1 MHRTLTIMKPYS
13 YKDLAAAYVRGE
25 GIKGHIAIPEELMM
39 TPLEELSEDQK
50 DELVALGKTTELKM
64 HYFKEKDELP
74 RVQLVMGF
82 LRGMVASGH
91 IASVLDV
98 GSGRGAF
105 LFPLLVEFPGLEVTS
120 IDILPHRVA
129 LLQSVEKGGV
139 DNLHA
144 LELNL
149 CEWDAPEASFDAVT
163 LLEVLEHILDVEK
176 AVANAVR
183 MARRFIIVTVPSKP
197 DDNPEHIHLFTKDT
211 LSDMFL
217 KAGCS
222 KVKFDSVLNH
232 LFMIAIK

>member
-1 MHRTLTIMKPYS
+1 MKPYS

-82 LRGMVASGH
+82 LRGMVASGQ

-105 LFPLLVEFPGLEVTS
+105 LFPLLTEFPRLEVTS

-129 LLQSVEKGGV
+129 LLQSVERGGV

-144 LELNL
+144 MEGNL
-149 CEWDAPEASFDAVT
+149 CEWDGPEGAFDAVT
-163 LLEVLEHILDVEK
+163 LLEVLEHIPDVEK
-176 AVANAVR
+176 AAANAVR
-183 MARRFIIVTVPSKP
+183 MARRFVIVTVPSKP
-197 DDNPEHIHLFTKDT
+197 DDNPEHIHLFTKDM

-217 KAGCS
+217 KVGCS

>member
-1 MHRTLTIMKPYS
+1 MIMKTYS

-39 TPLEELSEDQK
+39 TPLEELSEEQK

-82 LRGMVASGH
+82 LRGMVASGQ

-105 LFPLLVEFPGLEVTS
+105 LFPLLTRFYELEVTS
-120 IDILPHRVA
+120 IDILPHRVE
-129 LLQSVEKGGV
+129 LLQSVEVGGV
-139 DNLHA
+139 SNLHA
-144 LELNL
+144 LERNL

-163 LLEVLEHILDVEK
+163 LLEVLEHIPDVEK

>member
-1 MHRTLTIMKPYS
+1 MKTYS

-25 GIKGHIAIPEELMM
+25 GQTGDIELPEEL
-39 TPLEELSEDQK
+39 TAAPLEELSEDQK
-50 DELVALGKTTELKM
+50 ERLVALGKAAELKM
-64 HYFKEKDELP
+64 HYFKEKDQLP

-82 LRGMVASGH
+82 LRGMVASGQ
-91 IASVLDV
+91 ITSVLDV

-105 LFPLLVEFPGLEVTS
+105 LFPLLTTFPELDISS
-120 IDILPHRVA
+120 IDILPHRVD
-129 LLQSVEKGGV
+129 LLHSMELGGL

-144 LELNL
+144 MERNL
-149 CEWDAPEASFDAVT
+149 CEWDAPSGSFDAVT
-163 LLEVLEHILDVEK
+163 LLEVLEHIPDVEK

-183 MARRFIIVTVPSKP
+183 IAGKYLVVTVPSKA
-197 DDNPEHIHLFTKDT
+197 DDNPEHIHLFTKDM

-232 LFMIAIK
+232 LFMVAIK

>member
-1 MHRTLTIMKPYS
+1 MKPYS

-25 GIKGHIAIPEELMM
+25 GIKGHIAIPEEL
-39 TPLEELSEDQK
+39 TALPLEELSEDQK
-50 DELVALGKTTELKM
+50 DELVALGKTAELKM

-82 LRGMVASGH
+82 LRGMVASGQ

-105 LFPLLVEFPGLEVTS
+105 LFPLLTEFPGLEVTS

-129 LLQSVEKGGV
+129 LLQSVAKGGV
-139 DNLHA
+139 DNLHV
-144 LELNL
+144 LERNL
-149 CEWDAPEASFDAVT
+149 CEWDAPDASFDAVT
-163 LLEVLEHILDVEK
+163 LLEVLEHIPDVEK

-183 MARRFIIVTVPSKP
+183 MASSFIIVTVPSKP
-197 DDNPEHIHLFTKDT
+197 DDNPEHIHLFTKEKLT
-211 LSDMFL
+211 DMFMA
-217 KAGCS
+217 AGCS

>member
-1 MHRTLTIMKPYS
+1 MKMKTYS

-25 GIKGHIAIPEELMM
+25 GGRQDIGLPEEL
-39 TPLEELSEDQK
+39 TALPLEELSEDQK
-50 DELVALGKTTELKM
+50 DELVSYGKKVELKM

-82 LRGMVASGH
+82 LRGMVASGQ

-105 LFPLLVEFPGLEVTS
+105 LFPLLTEFPGLEVTS

-129 LLQSVEKGGV
+129 LLQSVSKGGV

-144 LELNL
+144 MERNL
-149 CEWDAPEASFDAVT
+149 CEWDGPEGAFDAVT
-163 LLEVLEHILDVEK
+163 LLEVLEHIPDVEK
-176 AVANAVR
+176 AAANAVR
-183 MARRFIIVTVPSKP
+183 MARRYIIVTVPSKP
-197 DDNPEHIHLFTKDT
+197 DDNPEHIHLFTKDM

>member
-1 MHRTLTIMKPYS
+1 MKTYS

-25 GIKGHIAIPEELMM
+25 GHRQDIRLPEKL
-39 TPLEELSEDQK
+39 TALPLKELSEDRK
-50 DELVALGKTTELKM
+50 DELVALGRKLNLKM

-82 LRGMVASGH
+82 LRGMVASGQ

-105 LFPLLVEFPGLEVTS
+105 LFPLLTRFPELEVTS
-120 IDILPHRVA
+120 IDILPHRVE
-129 LLQSVEKGGV
+129 LLHSVEVGGV
-139 DNLHA
+139 SNLHA
-144 LELNL
+144 LERNL

-163 LLEVLEHILDVEK
+163 LLEVLEHIPDVEN

>member
-1 MHRTLTIMKPYS
+1 MKNYS

-25 GIKGHIAIPEELMM
+25 GKKRDIGLSEEL
-39 TPLEELSEDQK
+39 TAVPLEDLTEEQK
-50 DELVALGKTTELKM
+50 DKLVTLGKKAELKM

-74 RVQLVMGF
+74 RVQLVLGF
-82 LRGMVASGH
+82 LRGMVASGQ

-105 LFPLLVEFPGLEVTS
+105 LFPLLTEFPGLEVTS

-129 LLQSVEKGGV
+129 LLQSVAKGGV

-144 LELNL
+144 MERNL
-149 CEWDAPEASFDAVT
+149 CEWDGPEGAFDAVT
-163 LLEVLEHILDVEK
+163 LLEVLEHIPDVEK

-183 MARRFIIVTVPSKP
+183 MAGRYIIVTVPSKP
-197 DDNPEHIHLFTKDT
+197 DDNPEHIHLFTKDMLT
-211 LSDMFL
+211 EMFL
-217 KAGCS
+217 RAGCS

-232 LFMIAIK
+232 LFMIAVK

>member
-1 MHRTLTIMKPYS
+1 MGSYS

-25 GIKGHIAIPEELMM
+25 GQIQDIGLPEELMAV
-39 TPLEELSEDQK
+39 PLGELSEDRK
-50 DELVALGKTTELKM
+50 DELVALGKAAELKM

-82 LRGMVASGH
+82 LRGMVASGQ

-105 LFPLLVEFPGLEVTS
+105 LFPLLTEFPGLEVTS

-129 LLQSVEKGGV
+129 LLQSVERGGV

-144 LELNL
+144 MERNL
-149 CEWDAPEASFDAVT
+149 CEWDGPEGAFDAVT
-163 LLEVLEHILDVEK
+163 LLEVLEHIPDVEK

-183 MARRFIIVTVPSKP
+183 MAGRYIIVTVPSKP
-197 DDNPEHIHLFTKDT
+197 DDNPEHIHLFTKDM

-217 KAGCS
+217 TAGCS
-222 KVKFDSVLNH
+222 KVKFDSLLNH

>member
-1 MHRTLTIMKPYS
+1 MMKTCS

-25 GIKGHIAIPEELMM
+25 GQRQDIGLPEEL
-39 TPLEELSEDQK
+39 TALPLEELSEDQK
-50 DELVALGKTTELKM
+50 DELVALGKTAELKM
-64 HYFKEKDELP
+64 HYFKVKDQLP

-82 LRGMVASGH
+82 LRGMVASGQ
-91 IASVLDV
+91 ITSVLDV

-105 LFPLLVEFPGLEVTS
+105 LFPLLTEFPGLEVTS

-129 LLQSVEKGGV
+129 LLRSVEKGGV

-144 LELNL
+144 LERNL
-149 CEWDAPEASFDAVT
+149 CEWDGPEGAFDAVT
-163 LLEVLEHILDVEK
+163 LLEVLEHIPDVEK
-176 AVANAVR
+176 AAANAVR
-183 MARRFIIVTVPSKP
+183 MARRFVIVTVPSKP
-197 DDNPEHIHLFTKDT
+197 DDNPEHIHLFTKDM

>member
-1 MHRTLTIMKPYS
+1 MMKTCS

-25 GIKGHIAIPEELMM
+25 GQRQDIGLPEEL
-39 TPLEELSEDQK
+39 TALPLEELSEDQK
-50 DELVALGKTTELKM
+50 DELVSYGKKAELKM

-82 LRGMVASGH
+82 LRGMVASGQ

-105 LFPLLVEFPGLEVTS
+105 LFPLLTEFPGLEVTS

-129 LLQSVEKGGV
+129 LLQSVSKGGV

-144 LELNL
+144 MERNL
-149 CEWDAPEASFDAVT
+149 CEWDGPEGAFDAVT
-163 LLEVLEHILDVEK
+163 LLEVLEHIPDVEK
-176 AVANAVR
+176 AAANAVR
-183 MARRFIIVTVPSKP
+183 MARRYIIVTVPSKP
-197 DDNPEHIHLFTKDT
+197 DDNPEHIHLFTKDM

-222 KVKFDSVLNH
+222 KVKFDSVFNH
-232 LFMIAIK
+232 LFMIAVK

>member
-1 MHRTLTIMKPYS
+1 MKTFS

-25 GIKGHIAIPEELMM
+25 GQRQDIGLPEEL
-39 TPLEELSEDQK
+39 TTLPLEELSEDQK
-50 DELVALGKTTELKM
+50 DELIALGKTAELKM
-64 HYFKEKDELP
+64 HYFKEKDQLP
-74 RVQLVMGF
+74 RVQLVIGF
-82 LRGMVASGH
+82 LRGMVASGQ

-105 LFPLLVEFPGLEVTS
+105 LFPLLTEFPRLEVTS

-129 LLQSVEKGGV
+129 LLQSVERGGV

-144 LELNL
+144 MEGNL
-149 CEWDAPEASFDAVT
+149 CEWDGPEGAFDAVT
-163 LLEVLEHILDVEK
+163 LLEVLEHIPDVEK
-176 AVANAVR
+176 AAANAVR
-183 MARRFIIVTVPSKP
+183 MARRFVIVTVPSKP
-197 DDNPEHIHLFTKDT
+197 DDNPEHIHLFTKDM

>member
-1 MHRTLTIMKPYS
+1 MKTFS

-25 GIKGHIAIPEELMM
+25 SQRQDIGLPEEL
-39 TPLEELSEDQK
+39 TALPLEELSEDHK
-50 DELVALGKTTELKM
+50 VELVALGKTAELKM
-64 HYFKEKDELP
+64 HYFKEKDQLP

-82 LRGMVASGH
+82 LRGMVASGQ

-105 LFPLLVEFPGLEVTS
+105 LFPLLTEFPGLEVTS

-129 LLQSVEKGGV
+129 LLQSVERGGV

-144 LELNL
+144 MEGNL
-149 CEWDAPEASFDAVT
+149 CEWDGPEGAFDAVT
-163 LLEVLEHILDVEK
+163 LLEVLEHIPDVEK
-176 AVANAVR
+176 AAANAVR
-183 MARRFIIVTVPSKP
+183 MARRFVIVTVPSKP
-197 DDNPEHIHLFTKDT
+197 DDNPEHIHLFTKDM